1 MPFCD
6 KICVESEVGKGT
18 TITVLL
24 HTGKEHFGPEVDF
37 IADDRS
43 IGQAGVTAFEQK
55 LETLEQEIV
64 ENTRTILVVDDNQDM
79 RQFLTGI
86 LSKDYNVETAE
97 DGEKAKHIIRT
108 KQIDLIITDLMMPKV
123 DGLELT
129 QYIKNNSDLNYI
141 PVILL
146 TAKTAIESR
155 LHALQ
160 KGADDYVTKPFEPEY
175 LRARV
180 HNIIAQRK
188 QLESSYRQRLLRLET
203 QKNDKDIPGDTFLAK
218 LLDVM
223 DKEMDNNTLT
233 VDGLVD
239 EMGMGRTVFFN
250 KLKTMTGM
258 SPVEFMRE
266 IRIKKA
272 AQLLEENQ
280 YNVTEVTY
288 MVGMNDSR
296 YFSKCFK
303 NTYGVTPS
311 EYRNAIK
318 KKKQK

>member
-1 MPFCD
+1 
-6 KICVESEVGKGT
+6 
-18 TITVLL
+18 
-24 HTGKEHFGPEVDF
+24 
-37 IADDRS
+37 
-43 IGQAGVTAFEQK
+43 
-55 LETLEQEIV
+55 
-64 ENTRTILVVDDNQDM
+64 
-79 RQFLTGI
+79 
-86 LSKDYNVETAE
+86 
-97 DGEKAKHIIRT
+97 
-108 KQIDLIITDLMMPKV
+108 MPKV
-123 DGLELT
+123 DGLELI
-129 QYIKNNSDLNYI
+129 QYIKDNPDLDYI

-146 TAKTAIESR
+146 TAKTAIERR
-155 LHALQ
+155 LQALQ

-180 HNIIAQRK
+180 HNIITQRK
-188 QLESSYRQRLLRLET
+188 QLELSYRQRLLRLET
-203 QKNDKDIPGDTFLAK
+203 QKSDKDIPGDTFLAK

-223 DKEMDNNTLT
+223 NKEMDNNTLT
-233 VDGLVD
+233 VDGLVE

-266 IRIKKA
+266 MRIKKA
-272 AQLLEENQ
+272 AQLLEDNK

-311 EYRNAIK
+311 EYRNACK
-318 KKKQK
+318 KKANKQ

>member
-1 MPFCD
+1 MCSD
-6 KICVESEVGKGT
+6 K
-18 TITVLL
+18 
-24 HTGKEHFGPEVDF
+24 
-37 IADDRS
+37 R
-43 IGQAGVTAFEQK
+43 
-55 LETLEQEIV
+55 
-64 ENTRTILVVDDNQDM
+64 
-79 RQFLTGI
+79 
-86 LSKDYNVETAE
+86 LSKAEVNVKSFS
-97 DGEKAKHIIRT
+97 DNIVFSM
-108 KQIDLIITDLMMPKV
+108 DLPDDIEE
-123 DGLELT
+123 LER
-129 QYIKNNSDLNYI
+129 K
-141 PVILL
+141 
-146 TAKTAIESR
+146 
-155 LHALQ
+155 
-160 KGADDYVTKPFEPEY
+160 
-175 LRARV
+175 ARV